1 MGGTNNVWRH
11 ADLAPEIADDI
22 ADEIL
27 DFYAKAVSQAESS
40 QMDQLGYVPMILIN
54 SVPPFGKVKVHS
66 ANRYRAINVVNQ
78 RVQDWIT
85 NLNHPNVV
93 YCDVFAAMADNDG
106 YARSELVV
114 PDGVT
119 FYYQRQSDCR

>member
-54 SVPPFGKVKVHS
+54 SVPPLERSKFIVPIVIGQLMLL
-66 ANRYRAINVVNQ
+66 INGCKTGLQ
-78 RVQDWIT
+78 I
-85 NLNHPNVV
+85 
-93 YCDVFAAMADNDG
+93 
-106 YARSELVV
+106 
-114 PDGVT
+114 
-119 FYYQRQSDCR
+119 